1 MRKNLKKIGLL
12 VFLLILLN
20 GLSSN
25 VFYRF
30 DFTKDKR
37 YSIADVSKNIIDKVD
52 RPLQVEVYLTGQLPP
67 AFQKLKEET
76 RFLLEEF
83 SAYNSSIKINFINP
97 VSGDKDA
104 SEVATKFFQQ
114 GMIPER
120 LNIRKNNQVTEK
132 IIFPWAKVKYKNKSK
147 NVRLFIK
154 NPNATNK
161 EMVDQS
167 IENLEYALADAIK
180 QVSTKR
186 EKKIA
191 VMRGKGELADQYI
204 ADYLT
209 SIRDYYYIAP
219 FSLKKSNE
227 EPQKT
232 LEQLEEFDLVLE
244 AKPTE
249 KFTKNEKYV
258 LDQYIMNGGKSLW
271 MTETVAIE
279 KDSLINGQ
287 KAIALNNNLNLT
299 DLFFAYGIR
308 INPEIVKTLYSSPI
322 LLAQGEGKNTSFNPF
337 PWFYEPLT
345 KAAQA
350 HPINQNL
357 NDVRMIFA
365 NPMDTLANSV
375 KKTVLLE
382 SSPRS
387 KTIGVPY
394 QVSLNEINQEPE
406 IKTYSEGSQ
415 HLAVLL
421 EGKFKSM
428 YKNRVKPFE
437 IEGNKDDSQPTQQI
451 IISDGDVVK
460 NQLRKGKPLSLGFD
474 KYSGKNYGN
483 KDFLL
488 NSINY
493 LLGDQKLVELRTK
506 NIQLAVFDQDKL
518 AEKAS
523 FWKGFNLIAG
533 VVVIGIFGF
542 IYGYL
547 RRRKFAG

>member
-1 MRKNLKKIGLL
+1 MRKNLKKISLL
-12 VFLLILLN
+12 VFLLVLLN

-37 YSIADVSKNIIDKVD
+37 YSIADVSKNIVDKVD
-52 RPLQVEVYLTGQLPP
+52 RPLQVEVYLAGQLPP

-97 VSGDKDA
+97 VSSDKKA

-154 NPNATNK
+154 KLKASNQ

-209 SIRDYYYIAP
+209 AIRDYYYIAP
-219 FSLKKSNE
+219 FSLEKANE

-232 LEQLEEFDLVLE
+232 LEQLQDFDLVLE

-249 KFTKNEKYV
+249 KFTDNEKYV
-258 LDQYIMNGGKSLW
+258 LDQYIMNGGRSLW

-279 KDSLINGQ
+279 KDSLIDGQ

-345 KAAQA
+345 KAAEA

-357 NDVRMIFA
+357 NDVRTIFA
-365 NPMDTLANSV
+365 NPIDTLTNSI
-375 KKTVLLE
+375 KKTVLLK

-387 KTIGVPY
+387 KTFGVPY
-394 QVSLNEINQEPE
+394 QVSLNEINQEPNV
-406 IKTYSEGSQ
+406 KSYNEGSQ
-415 HLAVLL
+415 PIAVLL

-428 YKNRVKPFE
+428 YKNRVKPFD
-437 IEGNKDDSQPTQQI
+437 IDGNKDESQVTQQI

-460 NQLRKGKPLSLGFD
+460 NQLRKGEPLSLGFD

-493 LLGDQKLVELRTK
+493 LLGDQKLVNLRTK

-518 AEKAS
+518 AEKAN

-533 VVVIGIFGF
+533 AVVIGIFGF
-542 IYGYL
+542 VYGYL
-547 RRRKFAG
+547 RRRKSAR

>member
-20 GLSSN
+20 GLSAN

-37 YSIADVSKNIIDKVD
+37 YSIANVSRNIIDKVD
-52 RPLQVEVYLTGQLPP
+52 RPLQVEVYLTGKLPP

-83 SAYNSSIKINFINP
+83 SAYNSSIKVNFINP
-97 VSGDKDA
+97 VSGDKEA
-104 SEVATKFFQQ
+104 SEVATKFFQE

-132 IIFPWAKVKYKNKSK
+132 IIFPWAKVKYRNKSK

-154 NPNATNK
+154 KLNASNQ
-161 EMVDQS
+161 EMVDRS

-191 VMRGKGELADQYI
+191 VMRGKGELADRYI

-209 SIRDYYYIAP
+209 AIRDYYYIAP
-219 FSLKKSNE
+219 FSLKKANE

-232 LEQLEEFDLVLE
+232 LEQLQDFDLILE

-249 KFTKNEKYV
+249 KFTEKEKYV

-271 MTETVAIE
+271 MTESVAIE
-279 KDSLINGQ
+279 KDSLISEQ

-322 LLAQGEGKNTSFNPF
+322 LLAQGKGKNTSFNPF

-345 KAAQA
+345 KAAEP

-357 NDVRMIFA
+357 NDIRMIFA
-365 NPMDTLANSV
+365 NPIDTLANAI

-387 KTIGVPY
+387 KTLSVPY
-394 QVSLNEINQEPE
+394 QVSLNEIRKEPDV
-406 IKTYSEGSQ
+406 KTYNEGSQ
-415 HLAVLL
+415 PLAVLL

-428 YKNRVKPFE
+428 YQNRIKPFE
-437 IEGNKDDSQPTQQI
+437 VNENKDTSKPTQQI
-451 IISDGDVVK
+451 IISDGDIVK
-460 NQLRKGKPLSLGFD
+460 NELRKGEPLSLGFD

-488 NSINY
+488 NSVNY
-493 LLGDQKLVELRTK
+493 LLGDQKLVDLRTK
-506 NIQLAVFDQDKL
+506 SIQSAVFDQERL
-518 AEKAS
+518 AEAGN
-523 FWKGFNLIAG
+523 FWKGFNLMVG
-533 VVVIGIFGF
+533 VVIIGAFGF

-547 RRRKFAG
+547 RRRKFVR

>member
-37 YSIADVSKNIIDKVD
+37 YSIADVSKNIIDQVD

-67 AFQKLKEET
+67 AFRKLKEET
-76 RFLLEEF
+76 RYLLEEF
-83 SAYNSSIKINFINP
+83 SAYNSSIKVNFINP
-97 VSGDKDA
+97 VSGDKKA

-154 NPNATNK
+154 KLNASNQ
-161 EMVDQS
+161 EMVDRS

-186 EKKIA
+186 NKKIA
-191 VMRGKGELADQYI
+191 VMRGKGELADRYI

-209 SIRDYYYIAP
+209 AIRDYYYIAP
-219 FSLKKSNE
+219 FSLEKANE
-227 EPQKT
+227 QPQKT
-232 LEQLEEFDLVLE
+232 LKQLQDFDLILE

-249 KFTKNEKYV
+249 KFTENEKYV

-279 KDSLINGQ
+279 KDSLISEQ
-287 KAIALNNNLNLT
+287 KAIALNKDLNLT
-299 DLFFAYGIR
+299 DFFFAYGIR
-308 INPEIVKTLYSSPI
+308 INPEILKTLYSSPI
-322 LLAQGEGKNTSFNPF
+322 LLAQGEGKNTTFNPF

-345 KAAQA
+345 KTAEP

-357 NDVRMIFA
+357 NDVRMVFA
-365 NPMDTLANSV
+365 NPIDTLANAI

-387 KTIGVPY
+387 KTIGIPY
-394 QVSLNEINQEPE
+394 QVSLNEIRQEPA
-406 IKTYSEGSQ
+406 IKTYNEGNKP
-415 HLAVLL
+415 LAVLL

-437 IEGNKDDSQPTQQI
+437 INMNKDQGQSTQQI

-460 NQLRKGKPLSLGFD
+460 NQLRKGKHLSLGFD

-483 KDFLL
+483 KEFLL

-493 LLGDQKLVELRTK
+493 LLGDQKLVDLRSK
-506 NIQLAVFDQDKL
+506 NIQLAVFDQDRL
-518 AEKAS
+518 TENGN
-523 FWKGFNLIAG
+523 FWKAFNLMAS
-533 VVVIGIFGF
+533 VVLIGAFGF

-547 RRRKFAG
+547 RRRKFDE

>member
-1 MRKNLKKIGLL
+1 MRRNLKKIGVI
-12 VFLLILLN
+12 VFLLVLLN
-20 GLSSN
+20 GLSAN

-37 YSIADVSKNIIDKVD
+37 YSIADVSKNIINKVES
-52 RPLQVEVYLTGQLPP
+52 PLQVEVYLTGQLPP
-67 AFQKLKEET
+67 AFQKLKDET

-97 VSGDKDA
+97 VSGNKDA

-154 NPNATNK
+154 KLNASNQ
-161 EMVDQS
+161 EMVDRS

-191 VMRGKGELADQYI
+191 VMRGKGELSDQYI
-204 ADYLT
+204 ADFLT
-209 SIRDYYYIAP
+209 AVRDYYYIAP
-219 FSLKKSNE
+219 FSLKKANE
-227 EPQKT
+227 QPQKT
-232 LEQLEEFDLVLE
+232 LEQLQDFDLVLE

-249 KFTKNEKYV
+249 AFTDNEKYV

-279 KDSLINGQ
+279 KDSLISDQ
-287 KAIALNNNLNLT
+287 KAIALNNNLKLT

-322 LLAQGEGKNTSFNPF
+322 LLAQGQGKNTSFNPF

-345 KAAQA
+345 KAAEP

-365 NPMDTLANSV
+365 NPIDTLANSIN
-375 KKTVLLE
+375 KTILLE

-394 QVSLNEINQEPE
+394 QVRLNEIRKEPE
-406 IKTYSEGSQ
+406 VKTYNKGSQ
-415 HLAVLL
+415 PLAVLL

-428 YKNRVKPFE
+428 YKNRIKPFE
-437 IEGNKDDSQPTQQI
+437 VNENKDASKPTQQI
-451 IISDGDVVK
+451 IISDGDIVK

-488 NSINY
+488 NCVNY
-493 LLGDQKLVELRTK
+493 LLGDQKLVNLRTK
-506 NIQLAVFDQDKL
+506 NIQLATFNQEKL
-518 AEKAS
+518 AEKGD
-523 FWKGFNLIAG
+523 FWKGFNLVAG
-533 VVVIGIFGF
+533 VVIIGIFGF
-542 IYGYL
+542 VYSYL

>member
-1 MRKNLKKIGLL
+1 MRKNLKKISLL
-12 VFLLILLN
+12 VFLLVLLN
-20 GLSSN
+20 GLSYN

-37 YSIADVSKNIIDKVD
+37 YSIADVSKNIVDKVD
-52 RPLQVEVYLTGQLPP
+52 RPLQVEVYLAGQLPP

-97 VSGDKDA
+97 VSSDKKA

-154 NPNATNK
+154 KLNASNK

-209 SIRDYYYIAP
+209 AIRDYYYIAP
-219 FSLKKSNE
+219 FSLEKANE

-232 LEQLEEFDLVLE
+232 LEQLQDFDLVLE

-249 KFTKNEKYV
+249 KFTENEKYV
-258 LDQYIMNGGKSLW
+258 LDQYIMNGGRSLW
-271 MTETVAIE
+271 MTETVAVE

-345 KAAQA
+345 KAAEP

-375 KKTVLLE
+375 KKTILLE

-406 IKTYSEGSQ
+406 VKTYNEGSQ

-421 EGKFKSM
+421 EGRFKSM
-428 YKNRVKPFE
+428 YKNRIRPFDIDE
-437 IEGNKDDSQPTQQI
+437 NKDQSQATQQI

-460 NQLRKGKPLSLGFD
+460 NQLRKGEPLSLGFD

-493 LLGDQKLVELRTK
+493 LLGDQKLVNLRTK
-506 NIQLAVFDQDKL
+506 NIQLAVFDQDQL

-523 FWKGFNLIAG
+523 FWKGFNLLAG

-542 IYGYL
+542 VYGYL
-547 RRRKFAG
+547 RKRKFAR

>member
-1 MRKNLKKIGLL
+1 MRRNFKKIGVI
-12 VFLLILLN
+12 VFLLVLLN
-20 GLSSN
+20 GLSAN

-37 YSIADVSKNIIDKVD
+37 YSIADVSKNIINKVES
-52 RPLQVEVYLTGQLPP
+52 PLQVEVYLTGQLPP
-67 AFQKLKEET
+67 AFQKLKDET

-97 VSGDKDA
+97 VSGNKDA
-104 SEVATKFFQQ
+104 SEVATKFLQQ

-154 NPNATNK
+154 KLNASNQ
-161 EMVDQS
+161 EMVDRS

-191 VMRGKGELADQYI
+191 VMRGKGELSDQYI
-204 ADYLT
+204 ADFLT
-209 SIRDYYYIAP
+209 AVRDYYYIAP
-219 FSLKKSNE
+219 FSLKKANE
-227 EPQKT
+227 QPQKT
-232 LEQLEEFDLVLE
+232 LEQLQDFDLVLE

-249 KFTKNEKYV
+249 AFTDNEKYV

-279 KDSLINGQ
+279 KDSLISDQ
-287 KAIALNNNLNLT
+287 KAIALNNNLKLT

-322 LLAQGEGKNTSFNPF
+322 LLAQGQGKNTSFNPF

-345 KAAQA
+345 KAAEP

-365 NPMDTLANSV
+365 NPIDTLANSIN
-375 KKTVLLE
+375 KTILLE

-394 QVSLNEINQEPE
+394 QVRLNEIRKEPE
-406 IKTYSEGSQ
+406 VKTYNKGSQ
-415 HLAVLL
+415 PLAVLL

-428 YKNRVKPFE
+428 YKNRIKPFE
-437 IEGNKDDSQPTQQI
+437 VNENKDASKPTQQI
-451 IISDGDVVK
+451 IISDGDIVK

-488 NSINY
+488 NCVNY
-493 LLGDQKLVELRTK
+493 LLGDQKLVNLRTK
-506 NIQLAVFDQDKL
+506 NIQLATFNQEKL
-518 AEKAS
+518 AEKGD
-523 FWKGFNLIAG
+523 FWKGFNLVAG
-533 VVVIGIFGF
+533 VVIIGIFGF
-542 IYGYL
+542 VYSYL

>member
-1 MRKNLKKIGLL
+1 MRRNFKKIGVI
-12 VFLLILLN
+12 VFLLVLLN
-20 GLSSN
+20 GLSAN

-37 YSIADVSKNIIDKVD
+37 YSIADVSKNIINKVES
-52 RPLQVEVYLTGQLPP
+52 PLQVEVYLTGQLPP
-67 AFQKLKEET
+67 AFQKLKDET

-97 VSGDKDA
+97 VSGNKDA

-154 NPNATNK
+154 KLNASNQ
-161 EMVDQS
+161 EMVDRS

-191 VMRGKGELADQYI
+191 VMRGKGELSDQYI
-204 ADYLT
+204 ADFLT
-209 SIRDYYYIAP
+209 AVRDYYYIAP
-219 FSLKKSNE
+219 FSLKKANE
-227 EPQKT
+227 QPQKT
-232 LEQLEEFDLVLE
+232 LEQLQDFDLVLE

-249 KFTKNEKYV
+249 AFTDNEKYV

-279 KDSLINGQ
+279 KDSLISDQ
-287 KAIALNNNLNLT
+287 KAIALNNNLKLT

-322 LLAQGEGKNTSFNPF
+322 LLAQGQGKNTSFNPF

-345 KAAQA
+345 KAAEP

-365 NPMDTLANSV
+365 NPIDTLANSIN
-375 KKTVLLE
+375 KTILLE

-394 QVSLNEINQEPE
+394 QVRLNEIRKEPE
-406 IKTYSEGSQ
+406 VKTYNKGSQ
-415 HLAVLL
+415 PLAVLL

-428 YKNRVKPFE
+428 YKNRIKPFE
-437 IEGNKDDSQPTQQI
+437 VNENKDASKPTQQI
-451 IISDGDVVK
+451 IISDGDIVK

-488 NSINY
+488 NCVNY
-493 LLGDQKLVELRTK
+493 LLGDQKLVNLRTK
-506 NIQLAVFDQDKL
+506 NIQLATFNQEKL
-518 AEKAS
+518 AEKGD
-523 FWKGFNLIAG
+523 FWKGFNLVAG
-533 VVVIGIFGF
+533 VVIIGIFGF
-542 IYGYL
+542 VYSYL